1 MTITDVKIRKTFD
14 DGPMKAVASITL
26 DNEFALHDVKI
37 IYAKDKYFVVMPSR
51 KNPDGT
57 YRDIAHPITADA
69 RERLETTV
77 IGAYFEHI
85 KSLENAEKEAADPA
99 LV

>member
-1 MTITDVKIRKTFD
+1 MTITDVKIRKVFEE
-14 DGPMKAVASITL
+14 GPMKAVASITL

-37 IYAKDKYFVVMPSR
+37 IYAKEKYFVVMPSR

-57 YRDIAHPITADA
+57 FRDIVHPITAEA

-77 IGAYFEHI
+77 IGTYFEYL
-85 KSLENAEKEAADPA
+85 KTLDQNADTDTDPA
-99 LV
+99 YV